1 MRVAWLTLTGLS
13 DFTDIPSGMAL
24 PLDAARLDAAFQRL
38 GDLVA
43 FTRDVDLLLVGSAAA
58 IATGVLPRGRTTTDC
73 DVMFYEP
80 ADAAIAVQDAADR
93 VALELGLPPG
103 WLNTDVQIR
112 LDALPDG
119 WERRKVLIALH
130 GRIRVWGASRP
141 DLIAMKVLAG
151 RPKDLEDLRAM
162 RVRTD
167 DIAFVQGYL
176 DSLPAKGTHREE
188 IESARL
194 ILQSL
199 AIHGHE

>member
-1 MRVAWLTLTGLS
+1 
-13 DFTDIPSGMAL
+13 MAL
-24 PLDAARLDAAFQRL
+24 RLDAPLLESAFHRL
-38 GDLVA
+38 AELVA
-43 FTRDVDLLLVGSAAA
+43 LTRDVDLLLVGSAAA
-58 IATGVLPRGRTTTDC
+58 IATGVLPRTRTTADC
-73 DVMFYEP
+73 DVMIYEP
-80 ADAAIAVQDAADR
+80 VDAASAVQVAADR
-93 VALELGLPPG
+93 VAVELGLPSG
-103 WLNTDVQIR
+103 WLNTDIQIR

-151 RPKDLEDLRAM
+151 RPKDLDDLRAM
-162 RVRTD
+162 RVRAD
-167 DIAFVQGYL
+167 DIAFVQRYL

-199 AIHGHE
+199 TIHEHE